1 MRRLEY
7 QRHAQTDDQVNQQEC
22 ADHQQG
28 RLFQH
33 QHGQNQ
39 HVSQVKGLAGK
50 KNDVFAHRML
60 GAAQVIMLGKE
71 KTLEVPE
78 EDVIEREHRVN
89 EQRINVLEAV
99 PRQLGFIWRKAKD
112 TAP

>member
-7 QRHAQTDDQVNQQEC
+7 QSYAQTDDQVDQQERP
-22 ADHQQG
+22 AHQQ
-28 RLFQH
+28 RRFFQH
-33 QHGQNQ
+33 QQRQNQ

-50 KNDVFAHRML
+50 KNNVFAHRMP
-60 GAAQVIMLGKE
+60 GAAQVIVFGKE

-89 EQRINVLEAV
+89 QQRINVLEAV
-99 PRQLGFIWRKAKD
+99 PRQLGFIRRKAKNA
-112 TAP
+112 AP